1 MNHKQDA
8 ILDKKIMLKELGKK
22 KKHTVKTQY
31 MVNSESTILL
41 TAQDMP

>member
-22 KKHTVKTQY
+22 KHTVKTQY
-31 MVNSESTILL
+31 MVNSESTILP
-41 TAQDMP
+41 TALGMP